1 VKVTKVTMYL
11 IIVDLNGKRV
21 DDRIWKLDEA
31 AAAMMALVECDCGFH
46 LAVITAR
53 SDVDKTFVSTI

>member
-1 VKVTKVTMYL
+1 MYL

-31 AAAMMALVECDCGFH
+31 AAAMMALVECDCGLLH
-46 LAVITAR
+46 LAVITTRLDA
-53 SDVDKTFVSTI
+53 TEPFVSVI